1 MRNFQKYTPIDFHIA
16 AKLKEFRMEKSI
28 SQKKLGDLS
37 GLSYQ
42 QIQKYE
48 AVENRISAAK
58 LFEFAQILEKSIAD
72 FYTDF
77 KSDGKYYAFSIK
89 EEGGFRKNDSKISRD
104 AIMLIRSFNLI
115 KNNNIKK
122 RILFLVKEIAGPLYE
137 KNTKHKYS

>member
-16 AKLKEFRMEKSI
+16 AKLKEFRIEKSI

-48 AVENRISAAK
+48 AVENRISAGK
-58 LFEFAQILEKSIAD
+58 LFEFAQILDKSIAE
-72 FYTDF
+72 FYTNF

-89 EEGGFRKNDSKISRD
+89 EEGDFRNNNKLSRD
-104 AIMLIRSFNLI
+104 AIMLVRSFNLI
-115 KNNNIKK
+115 KNNNLKK